1 MSIPGNL
8 PPFTKIKNKPMKI
21 TQQRDSRT
29 NTAVSTMDID
39 TFVQKIKTE
48 TKTKPVSSFREQ
60 LRYTLPGTQISE
72 ANKPAK
78 IMPAAEFR
86 KVDNLKQLKTYNG
99 IVELTVGP
107 LSGRAEAELVKRRA
121 WEQPQTRLAFLGS
134 SGRTV
139 KIWTTFTRPDN
150 SLPNKREEAEL
161 FHAHAYRLAV
171 KCYQPQLPFDILLKE
186 PELEQYSRLSFDPE
200 ALYRPDS
207 IQFYLPQPASMPDE
221 QTYREA
227 VQIKKSPLARAL
239 PGYETE
245 NTLLMLFEAA
255 LNKTYTELDETEK
268 SNLRDEPETIAN
280 P

>member
-121 WEQPQTRLAFLGS
+121 
-134 SGRTV
+134 
-139 KIWTTFTRPDN
+139 
-150 SLPNKREEAEL
+150 
-161 FHAHAYRLAV
+161 
-171 KCYQPQLPFDILLKE
+171 
-186 PELEQYSRLSFDPE
+186 
-200 ALYRPDS
+200 
-207 IQFYLPQPASMPDE
+207 
-221 QTYREA
+221 
-227 VQIKKSPLARAL
+227 
-239 PGYETE
+239 
-245 NTLLMLFEAA
+245 
-255 LNKTYTELDETEK
+255 
-268 SNLRDEPETIAN
+268 
-280 P
+280 

>member
-1 MSIPGNL
+1 
-8 PPFTKIKNKPMKI
+8 MKI

-29 NTAVSTMDID
+29 NTTVSTMDID

-139 KIWTTFTRPDN
+139 KIWTTFYAPRQLLAQQTRGSGTLPCPRLPSGGEVLPASTPLRHPAQRTGTGAILTSLIRPGSLVPPRLHPVLPATTRFHARRADLPRSSTDQEVAAGTRPSRLRN
-150 SLPNKREEAEL
+150 GKHP
-161 FHAHAYRLAV
+161 AHALRSG
-171 KCYQPQLPFDILLKE
+171 F
-186 PELEQYSRLSFDPE
+186 EQD
-200 ALYRPDS
+200 LYR
-207 IQFYLPQPASMPDE
+207 
-221 QTYREA
+221 TGRNRE
-227 VQIKKSPLARAL
+227 K
-239 PGYETE
+239 
-245 NTLLMLFEAA
+245 
-255 LNKTYTELDETEK
+255 
-268 SNLRDEPETIAN
+268 
-280 P
+280 